1 VSRARAV
8 VLAALG
14 AWPAAASAA
23 RSPAFVPSRYELSLA
38 PGHGRSFSG
47 HETIEGRLPA
57 PARAITL
64 DAVELH
70 VAEARVRVGDATLAA
85 RVVEAPAGHVTLAL
99 PYAVA
104 GEVRVELAWSGALSD
119 DLSGLFALDDGGR
132 RALFTD
138 FEPAGARRVFP
149 CVDEPAHKARF
160 ALSVDVDA
168 DDVAVSNTPI
178 VERVPLPG
186 RRQRVRF
193 AETPPLP
200 TYLVALATGRFATL
214 RASAGE
220 TPVRVIATREQLPL
234 AQLALDTATALLPR
248 FEAWFAR
255 PYPFA
260 KLDLVAVP
268 ALAPGGMENAG
279 AIFLRDDRLLVD
291 AAHASP
297 ATIHA
302 VTLLIA
308 HELAHQWAGDL
319 ATPASWSDLWLAE
332 ATATYVAHEVV
343 AAWHP
348 EWRPWDELQP
358 AIDDVMGEDELAAT
372 HPVRATDGGHA
383 LFDAIVYTKGAALLR
398 MLAGWIGD
406 DAVQAALRH
415 LVAAGA
421 YDNISADDWWTALDE
436 VAREPIAGTV
446 RNWFEE
452 RGHPVVEVAASEC
465 REGRRTFHLRR
476 AYERP
481 GWTVPVTL
489 RWPGGERRL
498 LLGDEASVEV
508 DGCPAWIDANAGR
521 LGFYRVRYDAPLLTA
536 LGDVAETELAAAE
549 RAGLLADTWLAVR
562 AGAPLGDYFA
572 LASKLRGE
580 RSPAVLDELG
590 RRLAFA
596 AAQLVRPAERS
607 TFERFADELFAP
619 SWAALGWTARS
630 GDDDATRI
638 ARGRVLELLGAVAR
652 APAILQEADRRV
664 RQYLVD
670 PRSVDGALADAL
682 AQLGAQTGD
691 GARYHAYLARLPLAH
706 TPEEQ
711 ERLREALP
719 RFEKPA
725 LQQRTLSLLL
735 TGAVPADAIIRFAAD
750 LAGSSAGPA
759 AWRFFKS
766 HFDALERKAPRT
778 GWLLPASERLC
789 DDGAARDVGRF
800 VTLRAAET
808 SERIAR
814 CAALRQRATVEL
826 AAWLH
831 ARYAEARTGGTR

>member
-1 VSRARAV
+1 MSVAGAV
-8 VLAALG
+8 LLAAWG
-14 AWPAAASAA
+14 
-23 RSPAFVPSRYELSLA
+23 AFVPSHYELSLA
-38 PGHGRSFSG
+38 PRTHGFSG
-47 HETIEGRLPA
+47 HEIIDGRLPA
-57 PARAITL
+57 PTRTIVL

-70 VAEARVRVGDATLAA
+70 VAEARVHAGDATLTA
-85 RVVEAPAGHVTLAL
+85 RVSESPPGHITLTL
-99 PYAVA
+99 PQAVA
-104 GEVRVELAWSGALSD
+104 GPVRVELGWSGALSD
-119 DLSGLFALDDGGR
+119 DLSGLFALDDGGH

-149 CVDEPAHKARF
+149 CVDEPAKKARF

-168 DDVAVSNTPI
+168 DDLAVSNTPI

-193 AETPPLP
+193 AETAPLP
-200 TYLVALATGRFATL
+200 PYLVALAVGRFATL
-214 RASAGE
+214 RATVGE
-220 TPVRVIATREQLPL
+220 TPVRIPIRVIVPREERALG
-234 AQLALDTATALLPR
+234 QLALDTATALLPR
-248 FEAWFAR
+248 LEAWFGR

-319 ATPASWSDLWLAE
+319 ATPASWADLWLAE
-332 ATATYVAHEVV
+332 ATATYVAHELV
-343 AAWHP
+343 ASWHP

-372 HPVRATDGGHA
+372 HPVRGSDGGHA
-383 LFDAIVYTKGAALLR
+383 QFDAIVYTKGAALLR
-398 MLAGWIGD
+398 MLAGWIGP
-406 DAVQAALRH
+406 DAVQEAIRRV
-415 LVAAGA
+415 VAAGA
-421 YDNISADDWWTALDE
+421 WDNVTADDWWAALDD
-436 VAREPIAGTV
+436 VAREPLAGTV

-452 RGHPVVEVAASEC
+452 RGHPVVEVSGSDC
-465 REGRRTFHLRR
+465 RDGQRTFHFRR
-476 AYERP
+476 AQERP
-481 GWTVPVTL
+481 GWTVPLLL
-489 RWPGGERRL
+489 RWPGGSRRL
-498 LLGDEASVEV
+498 LLGDEARVDV

-521 LGFYRVRYDAPLLTA
+521 VGFYRVRYEPALLAA
-536 LGDVAETELAAAE
+536 LGDVAATALEPAE
-549 RAGLLADTWLAVR
+549 RAGLLSDTWLAVLD
-562 AGAPLGDYFA
+562 GAPLADWLA
-572 LASKLRGE
+572 LAGKLRDE

-607 TFERFADELFAP
+607 SFERFADDLFAP
-619 SWAALGWTARS
+619 AWAALGWSARP
-630 GDDDATRI
+630 GEDDATRI
-638 ARGRVLELLGAVAR
+638 ARGRVLELLGAIAR
-652 APAILQEADRRV
+652 APAVLREADRRV
-664 RQYLVD
+664 QQYLAD
-670 PRSVDGALADAL
+670 PQSVDGALADAL

-691 GARYHAYLARLPLAH
+691 GARYHAYLQHLPLAH

-725 LQQRTLSLLL
+725 LQHRTLSLLL
-735 TGAVPADAIIRFAAD
+735 TGAVPADAVIRFAAD
-750 LAGSSAGPA
+750 LADSSAWPA
-759 AWRFFKS
+759 AWRYFKS
-766 HFDALERKAPRT
+766 HFDALAHKAPRT

-789 DDGAARDVGRF
+789 DDGAARDVGRL
-800 VTLRAAET
+800 VRLRAAET

-814 CAALRQRATVEL
+814 CAALRQRATAEL
-826 AAWLH
+826 AQWLH
-831 ARYAEARTGGTR
+831 TRYAEARTGGRR